1 VVRFFILR
9 AHYRS
14 PLNYSDA
21 HLDDA
26 RQALTRLYTA
36 LKDVP
41 PGRRLVADEAH
52 AQRFA
57 DAMDDDF
64 NTPVAMA
71 VLFELA
77 NEVNRSRSPAQA
89 RQLKALAGILGLLQR
104 EPGEFLQG
112 RRGSSGWLD
121 EAAIEALIAA
131 RKAAKAGKNF
141 AEADRI
147 RAELTAPASFWK
159 TNRAA

>member
-1 VVRFFILR
+1 
-9 AHYRS
+9 
-14 PLNYSDA
+14 
-21 HLDDA
+21 
-26 RQALTRLYTA
+26 
-36 LKDVP
+36 
-41 PGRRLVADEAH
+41 VADEAH

-104 EPGEFLQG
+104 AGRVPARAAWQRRVAGRSRDRSLDRRAQG
-112 RRGSSGWLD
+112 GQ
-121 EAAIEALIAA
+121 
-131 RKAAKAGKNF
+131 AGKNF